1 MITTHDECH
10 KGKAVKNYCIKMS
23 VHCLLST
30 QTIRV
35 QNHPDFNGE
44 SEGQLLAGQGI
55 LASLNLVISKPSH
68 VQGGL
73 AVSWREASPFGITSS
88 LLENRDPHVPSSL

>member
-10 KGKAVKNYCIKMS
+10 KGKAVRNYCIKMS

-44 SEGQLLAGQGI
+44 SGGQLLAGQGI

-68 VQGGL
+68 LQGGL
-73 AVSWREASPFGITSS
+73 ASPAVFWRTETLMF
-88 LLENRDPHVPSSL
+88 LRHCDEWRR